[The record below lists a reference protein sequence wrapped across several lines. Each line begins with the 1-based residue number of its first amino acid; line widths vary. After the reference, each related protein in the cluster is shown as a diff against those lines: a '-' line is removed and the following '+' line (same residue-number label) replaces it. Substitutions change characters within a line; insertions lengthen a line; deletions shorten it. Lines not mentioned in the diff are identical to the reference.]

1 MDKRCV
7 RMGLTRWRAKSD
19 LFSPLWRG
27 STGHHPTLS
36 RLTEGDLT
44 NFRRFLGDVEI
55 EAITADRIRKYLTRM
70 TNRATR

>member
-1 MDKRCV
+1 MESEIRSFLSALARV
-7 RMGLTRWRAKSD
+7 YLA
-19 LFSPLWRG
+19 SPNTVAAYR
-27 STGHHPTLS
+27 
-36 RLTEGDLT
+36 GDLT